1 MHLALLVLGAL
12 SAAVPS
18 AAQSVPVHTDV
29 LINMPI
35 DINGNSH
42 DLKLLRG
49 ESIQDA
55 VNSFADTNGLLDQ
68 DETRVR
74 QVVDYLS
81 GLLKTKMQEL
91 QAADEQAE
99 AEAQARPP
107 VQLSIP
113 LSIEDFS
120 GELTKFEGESVNA
133 AVERF
138 LYNTDFGMEA
148 MRELYPQ
155 LVNLINRKLEELQ
168 PPRKELFTFTVG
180 TDSRDVVVRHF
191 EGGQPLDEA
200 IESLRAAG
208 FTDGEFLDRVSTQ
221 IANEILS
228 RISSEVVHEPAAQQ
242 QAPQQPA
249 QQPARQQPQQPLREL
264 FTMPL
269 TLGERAVVLV
279 HYDGASARETAARF
293 LTENGVTD
301 AAITDSLMPQL
312 VKLVDNR
319 LAELQQQAQE
329 AAAAQQQQELQ
340 QQQRQPLI
348 TLSIDLGGDRS
359 ANLEYF
365 EGDSIERTVENF
377 LTAVSLGQQDD
388 NFAANVAQLSSMVR
402 ERLAVREQQAQQ
414 ELQQRQQQ
422 EQQELQQEQQQQL
435 QRQQQQQPQANR
447 PTPLFT
453 LPVGMGGRTFELDYF
468 AGQEPAYIANT
479 FCVET
484 HELLRNELG
493 QEFGGDQL
501 LECKS
506 LLVRTIRERIGQEDP
521 TAAKVD
527 DEPAQSSETQD
538 GDQRGMFLFALD
550 IDMGDG
556 TSRRLPFHRNDHPTT
571 LATRFCEK
579 YGVDADN
586 IPTLVEAM
594 QAQLAE
600 L

>member
-1 MHLALLVLGAL
+1 MRLALLVLGAL

-49 ESIQDA
+49 ESIQKA
-55 VNSFADTNGLLDQ
+55 VMSFANTNGLLDQ

-113 LSIEDFS
+113 LEIEDFS
-120 GELTKFEGESVNA
+120 GELTKFEGESIEA

-138 LYNTDFGMEA
+138 LYSTDFGMEA

-155 LVNLINRKLEELQ
+155 LVNLINQKLEELQ
-168 PPRKELFTFTVG
+168 PPRKELFTFTVS

-249 QQPARQQPQQPLREL
+249 QQPAQQQPQQPLREL

-312 VKLVDNR
+312 VELVDNR
-319 LAELQQQAQE
+319 LAELQQQVHE
-329 AAAAQQQQELQ
+329 AAAAQQQQDLQ

-365 EGDSIERTVENF
+365 EGDSIERT
-377 LTAVSLGQQDD
+377 
-388 NFAANVAQLSSMVR
+388 
-402 ERLAVREQQAQQ
+402 
-414 ELQQRQQQ
+414 
-422 EQQELQQEQQQQL
+422 
-435 QRQQQQQPQANR
+435 
-447 PTPLFT
+447 
-453 LPVGMGGRTFELDYF
+453 
-468 AGQEPAYIANT
+468 EPAYIANT

-501 LECKS
+501 LKCKS

-521 TAAKVD
+521 PAAAVD

-538 GDQRGMFLFALD
+538 EDQRGTFLFALD

-594 QAQLAE
+594 QALLAE